1 MADAA
6 ELVVRIRGD
15 ASDLEA
21 TISGVS
27 QQLEELERTQS
38 NTNGV
43 KGVRESTSAYQGLAS
58 QLKNTGKGI
67 KEVGESI
74 DTITKPIQ
82 YASTAL
88 AAGGVASAKFA
99 IDFEDSFAG
108 VKKTVDATPEQLA
121 KIKQGIIDLST
132 TGIDGRGAIPQTAT
146 VPV

>member
-74 DTITKPIQ
+74 DTITDTIRING
-82 YASTAL
+82 SCR
-88 AAGGVASAKFA
+88 
-99 IDFEDSFAG
+99 
-108 VKKTVDATPEQLA
+108 
-121 KIKQGIIDLST
+121 
-132 TGIDGRGAIPQTAT
+132 GRCCECQ
-146 VPV
+146 VCDRF